1 MVYVV
6 ACTSAC
12 FRGVDVTPD
21 VGHHVTFEK
30 LETGSSSC
38 AHVTHFVL
46 STELGRARRS
56 VAPACRDALTSVV
69 QGVRVWEEL
78 FSPMMVVAPDCVAS
92 TTASIMDFVPDANFA
107 ISNTPGGLQ

>member
-1 MVYVV
+1 MRPCMVYVV

-21 VGHHVTFEK
+21 VGDDNVTFEK

-56 VAPACRDALTSVV
+56 VASACRNALTSAV
-69 QGVRVWEEL
+69 QRCGSV
-78 FSPMMVVAPDCVAS
+78 
-92 TTASIMDFVPDANFA
+92 
-107 ISNTPGGLQ
+107 GGTVLTDDGRGSRLRRLDDRLHHGLRA